1 MKIGDKVRF
10 LNDIGGGVI
19 TGFKDKNTAWVE
31 DDSGFDFPVPL
42 RELVVIETDDYNIAK
57 TQAVTEKKEAESLA
71 AGRVVIE
78 EAVFEEKGRDSLNV
92 YLGFVPEDSRRLQT
106 TDFEGYLINDSNYY
120 LYYTYQSEKD
130 GYWQLRSHGLLEPNS
145 KLLIESFER
154 EQLNDLELVALQF
167 IPFKND
173 KEYDL
178 KPAISV
184 ELKID
189 VVKFYKL
196 HAFKDTEFFTEPALL
211 YNVVRDDNPY
221 QSVAVNP
228 ASIKEAI
235 ALQKRIDTA
244 PEKKRIQKRKERS
257 DIIEVD
263 LHIHELLDTTQGM
276 SNKDILEYQLKEF
289 NAVMDEYKDKKGQRI
304 VFIHGKGDGVLR
316 KAIAEELKK
325 KYKRFNV
332 QDASFKEYGFGAT
345 MVTIR

>member
-19 TGFKDKNTAWVE
+19 TGFKDKETAWVE
-31 DDSGFDFPVPL
+31 DDSGFDFPVSL

-57 TQAVTEKKEAESLA
+57 KEVITDKKKTESLVV
-71 AGRVVIE
+71 GRAVIE
-78 EAVFEEKGRDSLNV
+78 EPVFEEKGRDVLNV
-92 YLGFVPEDSRRLQT
+92 YLGFVPENSRELQT

-130 GYWQLRSHGLLEPNS
+130 GRWHLRSHGLLEPNS
-145 KLLIESFER
+145 KLMIEKFER
-154 EQLNDLELVALQF
+154 QQLNDLEFVALQL
-167 IPFKND
+167 IPFKHD

-178 KPAISV
+178 KPAVSV
-184 ELKID
+184 EIKID

-196 HAFKDTEFFTEPALL
+196 HVFKDTEFFPEPALL
-211 YNVVRDDNPY
+211 YDVIKDDYPF
-221 QSVAVNP
+221 QSVTINP
-228 ASIKEAI
+228 ISIKEAI
-235 ALQKRIDTA
+235 ALQKRIDTT
-244 PEKKRIQKRKERS
+244 PEKQQSKKHKEKS
-257 DIIEVD
+257 KVIEVD

-289 NAVMDEYKDKKGQRI
+289 NAVMDEHKNKKGQRI

-316 KAIAEELKK
+316 KAIADELKK
-325 KYKRFNV
+325 KYNRFNV